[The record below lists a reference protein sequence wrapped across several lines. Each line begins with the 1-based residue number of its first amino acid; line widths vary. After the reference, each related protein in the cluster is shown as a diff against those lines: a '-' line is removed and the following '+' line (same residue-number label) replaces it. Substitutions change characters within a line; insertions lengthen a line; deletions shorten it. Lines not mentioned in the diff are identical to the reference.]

1 MHIKKISGALG
12 AEISGVDLSG
22 ELNNDIIAALRQ
34 ALLDNLVIFL
44 RDQPMTP
51 DKFLA
56 FARNLGKPIEYP
68 FVKGLAGYPEIIEV
82 AKLEHEK
89 TNFGGIWHSDT
100 TYLEQPPMG
109 TMLLSREIPPYGG
122 DTMFANM
129 YLAYEALS
137 PGMQK
142 MLSGLMAVNS
152 SAKADVSRTREDR
165 IKSNPTDSSNSEIM
179 TEHPVVRTHP
189 ETGRKALY
197 VNIAHTLR
205 FSGMTEE
212 ESKPLLDF
220 LFQHQIKPEF
230 TCRFQWSVGALAFWD
245 NRAAQHNPVNDYHG
259 YRRIMHRLTL
269 AGDRPC

>member
-44 RDQPMTP
+44 RDQPMTS

-220 LFQHQIKPEF
+220 LVQHQIKPEF